1 MGGLSMDKNKIIEL
15 TSCPLMSQIVI
26 NTKTISWEN
35 YHLLMQLLK
44 GRRSMKYLA
53 MNGFD
58 WENSPQGDSYW
69 NTFDD
74 GHIPHL
80 RHWN

>member
-1 MGGLSMDKNKIIEL
+1 MDKNKITEL
-15 TSCPLMSQIVI
+15 FSCPLMSQITE
-26 NTKTISWEN
+26 NTKTSSWGN
-35 YHLLMQLLK
+35 GFLLAQALK
-44 GRRSMKYLA
+44 GRRTTRYLA

-69 NTFDD
+69 NAFDD

-80 RHWN
+80 RHWS